1 MTESEFREFLITIGY
16 RYNSKSQTAFNSYE
30 GFHTMIEFNSKEK
43 RYLLSLN
50 SAASDIGAVS
60 GKLKSFAA
68 ENKSFIT
75 KAVYKNKKII
85 LSVKM
90 TVDSEIDRENLK
102 SVAKFI
108 MELCKSDLL
117 TPICGVCSRNK
128 KTGLYVVG
136 RNLMPI
142 CDRCIVRKRRQYA
155 KRRDMFEKKKQ
166 NMPAGI
172 AGAIFGAFLGASIYI
187 LLYQFISLYG
197 IFGGVIVLLCFAGFV
212 VTGKRATRLS
222 AVICGIISFLVF
234 LAAEY
239 AALIA
244 GTAILIENEGGGI
257 AVTEAIQITNASFA
271 DFGYLRSIII
281 ELAVGTAVMIII
293 GIIYFLK
300 RKYTR
305 PLTISKNIL

>member
-50 SAASDIGAVS
+50 SAAGDIGAVS

-155 KRRDMFEKKKQ
+155 KRRDMFEKKQQ

-172 AGAIFGAFLGASIYI
+172 VGSVFGAFLGASIYI
-187 LLYQFISLYG
+187 LLYQFISFYG
-197 IFGGVIVLLCFAGFV
+197 IFGGGIAVLCFAGFV
-212 VTGKRATRLS
+212 VTGNRATKLS
-222 AVICGIISFLVF
+222 AVICEIISFLTF

-257 AVTEAIQITNASFA
+257 AVSEAIQITNASFA
-271 DFGYLRSIII
+271 DMGYLLSIII
-281 ELAVGTAVMIII
+281 EIVTGAVVMIII

>member
-16 RYNSKSQTAFNSYE
+16 RYNGKSKTAFNSYE

-50 SAASDIGAVS
+50 SAVSDMGIIL
-60 GKLKSFAA
+60 GKLKVFAA
-68 ENKSFIT
+68 DNKSFIT
-75 KAVYKNKKII
+75 KAVYKNKKI
-85 LSVKM
+85 LMSVKM

-102 SVAKFI
+102 EVARFI

-117 TPICGVCSRNK
+117 TPICSVCSRNR

-136 RNLMPI
+136 RALTPI
-142 CDRCIVRKRRQYA
+142 CDRCIVRKRRQYE

-172 AGAIFGAFLGASIYI
+172 AGAVFGAFFGASIYI
-187 LLYQFISLYG
+187 LLYQFISFYG
-197 IFGGVIVLLCFAGFV
+197 IFGGGIAMLCFAGFV
-212 VTGKRATRLS
+212 ITGKRATKLS
-222 AVICGIISFLVF
+222 AIICEIISFVTF

-239 AALIA
+239 AA
-244 GTAILIENEGGGI
+244 LIENEGGGI
-257 AVTEAIQITNASFA
+257 AVTEAIQITNSSFT
-271 DFGYLRSIII
+271 DFGYLRSIIF
-281 ELAVGTAVMIII
+281 ELAAGTAVMIII

>member
-16 RYNSKSQTAFNSYE
+16 RYNGKSKTAFNSYE
-30 GFHTMIEFNSKEK
+30 GFHTMIEFSDNEK

-50 SAASDIGAVS
+50 SVVNDIGELS
-60 GKLKSFAA
+60 GRLKVFEA

-75 KAVYKNKKII
+75 KAVYKNKKIV
-85 LSVKM
+85 LSVRM

-117 TPICGVCSRNK
+117 TPICGVCSRNR

-136 RNLMPI
+136 RSLTPI
-142 CDRCIVRKRRQYA
+142 CDMCIVRKRRQYA

-172 AGAIFGAFLGASIYI
+172 AGAIFGALFGASIYI

-197 IFGGVIVLLCFAGFV
+197 IFGGGIVLLCFAGFV
-212 VTGKRATRLS
+212 VTGKRATKLS
-222 AVICGIISFLVF
+222 AVICEIISFLVF
-234 LAAEY
+234 IAAEY

-271 DFGYLRSIII
+271 DGGYLFSILI
-281 ELAVGTAVMIII
+281 ELAVGTATMIII